1 MNNAALNLQ
10 RYSNWVIAFHWIMFL
25 LMVGIYISMEF
36 RHIFERGT
44 PERELMKSAHY
55 IMGIT
60 LLLLLVPR
68 LLARIFT
75 PTPEIVPAL
84 PAHTKILS
92 KLMYLALYLF
102 MLLMPVMGWIMI
114 NANGKDVV
122 WLGLELPRLVEENK
136 ALAEQLH
143 DLHEQG
149 ATVGYVLIGLH
160 TLAAIFHH
168 YVLKNNVLLRM
179 SPLKK

>member
-1 MNNAALNLQ
+1 MSNETLTIQ
-10 RYSNWVIAFHWIMFL
+10 RYSNWVIGFHWAMFL
-25 LMVGIYISMEF
+25 LMIGIYISMEF
-36 RHIFERGT
+36 RGIFDRGT
-44 PERELMKSAHY
+44 AERELMKSAHY

-75 PTPEIVPAL
+75 LTPAIVPAI

-92 KLMYLALYLF
+92 KLMHLALYLF
-102 MLLMPVMGWIMI
+102 MLAMPVMGWTMI
-114 NANGKDVV
+114 NANGKEVV
-122 WLGLELPRLVEENK
+122 WLGLELPRLVQENK
-136 ALAEQLH
+136 SLARQLH

-149 ATVGYVLIGLH
+149 ATLGYVLIGLH

-168 YVLKNNVLLRM
+168 RILKNNVLLRM
-179 SPLKK
+179 SPFKK